1 MWLRVGF
8 LALAAAVTGLAVFLI
23 VTVPAIIPGS
33 ALPAYSPD
41 VGNGQMVFNAGGCS
55 ACHAAAGQDRTMLG
69 GGLAIPSPFGT
80 FYAPNISPDAN
91 DGIGG
96 WSEADFVTALKRG
109 TSPAG
114 THYFPAFPYGSY
126 QRVGIEDIR
135 DLFAYIKTLPPVP
148 GRIRDHDL
156 SFPFNVRRLVGGWKF
171 LFLDR
176 QPLSPDAARSAEW
189 NRSAYLVNGLGHCA
203 ECHSPAIFSAALW
216 PRNDLPV
223 DRTRKARDGYRTSR
237 KRACAPGRK
246 RTSPLSLRQ
255 VNYQMA
261 ILPEVRWFASSRIF
275 RNWATTIAQ
284 QWRSISSRCLPSMAR
299 HLRKSD
305 RCTVI
310 ADCRRAGIRRLA
322 CRSSHA
328 GPGQSRNR
336 SSCGED
342 Q

>member
-8 LALAAAVTGLAVFLI
+8 LALAAAVTGLAVFLN

-203 ECHSPAIFSAALW
+203 ECHSPRNFLGGIVASQRFAGGPNPEGEGWVPNITQKGLRSWSEKDVASFLATGELPDGDSAGGSMVRVIKNISQLGD
-216 PRNDLPV
+216 NDRAAMAVYIKSLPPV
-223 DRTRKARDGYRTSR
+223 DG
-237 KRACAPGRK
+237 PP
-246 RTSPLSLRQ
+246 SP
-255 VNYQMA
+255 
-261 ILPEVRWFASSRIF
+261 
-275 RNWATTIAQ
+275 
-284 QWRSISSRCLPSMAR
+284 
-299 HLRKSD
+299 KK
-305 RCTVI
+305 
-310 ADCRRAGIRRLA
+310 
-322 CRSSHA
+322 
-328 GPGQSRNR
+328 
-336 SSCGED
+336 
-342 Q
+342 